1 MKIFQTNIDQFDQ
14 RWKIFMT
21 NLHYV
26 GAFFNP
32 YLLGETHLHDDANV
46 KEALNRVLQKGVIIV
61 KRAKNHIKKRKNC
74 QFFQTFLC
82 NDTLMSC

>member
-1 MKIFQTNIDQFDQ
+1 MNE
-14 RWKIFMT
+14 
-21 NLHYV
+21 LYYV

-32 YLLGETHLHDDANV
+32 YLLGEIHLHDDANV
-46 KEALNRVLQKGVIIV
+46 KEALNRVLQKGAIIV
-61 KRAKNHIKKRKNC
+61 KRTKNHIKKPKNC